1 MIGQVDHSAWKKDD
15 RIRQQVIQLQLFLFC
30 KIKEEKEQDSDQKR
44 DRIHTS
50 VTELDNKES

>member
-1 MIGQVDHSAWKKDD
+1 MHRSSRSFRLKKDD
-15 RIRQQVIQLQLFLFC
+15 RIGQQVIQLQLFLFC
-30 KIKEEKEQDSDQKR
+30 EIKEEKEQDSDQKR

>member
-1 MIGQVDHSAWKKDD
+1 MIGQVDHPTWKKND
-15 RIRQQVIQLQLFLFC
+15 RIGQQVVQLQLFLFC
-30 KIKEEKEQDSDQKR
+30 EIEEEKEQDSDQKR

>member
-15 RIRQQVIQLQLFLFC
+15 RIGQQVVQLQLFLFC
-30 KIKEEKEQDSDQKR
+30 EIEEEKEQDSDQKR